1 MANEFQDIEIRE
13 DIPVERQIVWML
25 NRALRELH
33 QLREELH
40 TMSTTAVTRAQFDA
54 AFSALQVAEAAR
66 DAAVT
71 TALNDLVAKIA
82 AGTVTTPE
90 DFTAELAIVTA
101 LQANAAALTQ
111 SATADD
117 PGPVVVPTTP
127 AAPAPTAGS

>member
-1 MANEFQDIEIRE
+1 MDNEFKDIEIRE
-13 DIPVERQIVWML
+13 DIPVERQLFWILVGVSKQ
-25 NRALRELH
+25 LH

-40 TMSTTAVTRAQFDA
+40 TMSTSIVTRAQFDA
-54 AFSALQVAEAAR
+54 AFAALQQAEAAR

-117 PGPVVVPTTP
+117 PGPVVVPSTP
-127 AAPAPTAGS
+127 AAPAPTTGS